1 MKIYRITCREELPVG
16 GRVFVALGNFD
27 GLHPG
32 HSAILRAALVGAA
45 AKDALPGV
53 FTFSEGKATPLTTS
67 EERLRLFERAGM
79 KAVFLADFAALREQ
93 SPEEF
98 VQITLG
104 KIGAVGVACGFNF
117 RFGYRAAGDGKL
129 LQSLCASHGMECTVI
144 PPVSVGGVTVSSTE
158 IRRCLSEG
166 NLQGV
171 NLLLGRPWSIT
182 GQVLHGRAVGGRVLS
197 SPTMNLTPDPN
208 RLLPPFGVYF
218 TECVI
223 DGISYPAITNLG
235 IRPTFGASELL
246 CETHLLD
253 ASGDFYGK
261 EVEVRFLAFHRPEQ
275 KFDSPDTLARVIAND
290 IVSARNYFANSGKMR
305 NCFTEELT

>member
-1 MKIYRITCREELPVG
+1 MKIYHITCREELPVG

-32 HSAILRAALVGAA
+32 HSAILRATLMGAA

-53 FTFSEGKATPLTTS
+53 FTFLQGKATPLTTL
-67 EERLRLFERAGM
+67 EERLRLFEQAGM
-79 KAVFLADFAALREQ
+79 KAVWLADFAALREQ

-98 VQITLG
+98 VQTTLSG
-104 KIGAVGVACGFNF
+104 IGAVGVACGFNF
-117 RFGYRAAGDGKL
+117 RFGYKASGDEQL
-129 LQSLCASHGMECTVI
+129 LKALCTAQGMDCAVI
-144 PPVSVGGVTVSSTE
+144 PPVTVGGVTVSSTE

-166 NLQGV
+166 DLQSA

-182 GQVLHGRAVGGRVLS
+182 GSVLHGRAVGGKVLS
-197 SPTMNLTPDPN
+197 SPTMNLAPDPS

-218 TECVI
+218 TECMI
-223 DGISYPAITNLG
+223 DCIDYPAITNLG
-235 IRPTFGASELL
+235 IRPTFGESELL

-261 EVEVRFLAFHRPEQ
+261 EVEVRFLAFHRSEQ
-275 KFDSPDTLARVIAND
+275 KFDSPDTLAQVIAHD
-290 IVSARNYFANSGKMR
+290 IASARNYFAHSGEAR